1 VAITD
6 EDKVRVAE
14 MNETTTSITQAADF
28 LAYMKQRGSSLTLD
42 WGDDTDQWECSWI
55 SSGDRFVGVARSP
68 ALAAARCYEA
78 MVAAKRDH
86 SGDRLPQGE

>member
-1 VAITD
+1 MSDYD
-6 EDKVRVAE
+6 EALRRLSPDEFR
-14 MNETTTSITQAADF
+14 
-28 LAYMKQRGSSLTLD
+28 KQYEGT
-42 WGDDTDQWECSWI
+42 WECSWI

-86 SGDRLPQGE
+86 SGDRLPQEG